1 MKSWMNGGTKMTRFF
16 ILIDGESFGTYPKEL
31 NNKVQLVSA
40 DNARELSRDKYK
52 PTIPEV
58 FL

>member
-1 MKSWMNGGTKMTRFF
+1 MTRFF